1 MSDLD
6 ALLSAVVRSVGGS
19 PREGQIE
26 MVERVSEA
34 LESDG
39 HLLVQ
44 AGTGTG
50 KSFGY
55 LVPTMAW
62 AAATGKRAVISTATL
77 ALQRQ
82 IMLHD
87 APRVKDA
94 IHNELGAHVN
104 VALLKGWH
112 NYVCLRKATGG
123 YPEEGTL
130 LSRAEGEVGATATG
144 EEVIRAREWAMSTDT
159 GDRDDLVPGVTDR
172 VWGQVSVPKRE
183 CIGEKCPVRQSCFP
197 YLAREAAE
205 ESDVVV
211 TNHAMLGIAAT
222 GTPVLPETQAF
233 IIDEAHELVD
243 RVTNQLTRTLSK
255 YDVAGIARMMRSSGL
270 DDSDLDES
278 ADEIAELLTD
288 VPEGRIVKF
297 SQVLFDAIARLSGR
311 VAEAGENVAGMSGKD
326 EDQTIAKQILR
337 SRLVEVGELCE
348 DLLSGAIENETLV
361 AWKAEF
367 ADGTGAL
374 YAAPLDVAGAIA
386 DELFDGRPT
395 ILTSATLKI
404 NDSFDVM
411 AARVGLSFPSQ
422 GPWEGIDVGS
432 PFTPEKQGVLY
443 VAKHLPIPGKEGYGD
458 EQLTEMVELIEASG
472 GGALV
477 LFTSKAAAIRAAE
490 FARDRL
496 EVPIFVQ
503 GEDQL
508 STLVS
513 LFSDDDDA
521 CLFGTISLWQGV
533 DVPGRT
539 CRLVIMDRIPFPRPN
554 DPLMQARSQ
563 AVAHS
568 GGNGFMNVAATQ
580 AALLLAQGAGRLLRR
595 STDRGVVAVLD
606 PRLRT
611 ARYSGFLLAS
621 MPKMWPTTDP
631 QIVRGV
637 LQRLASEGS
646 ES

>member
-26 MVERVSEA
+26 MAERVSEA

-222 GTPVLPETQAF
+222 GTPVLPRTQAF

-270 DDSDLDES
+270 NDSDLDES

-311 VAEAGENVAGMSGKD
+311 VAEAGKMLRACLEKMR
-326 EDQTIAKQILR
+326 IRR
-337 SRLVEVGELCE
+337 SRSRFCVRG
-348 DLLSGAIENETLV
+348 LLKWGV
-361 AWKAEF
+361 VR
-367 ADGTGAL
+367 G
-374 YAAPLDVAGAIA
+374 
-386 DELFDGRPT
+386 
-395 ILTSATLKI
+395 SA
-404 NDSFDVM
+404 
-411 AARVGLSFPSQ
+411 
-422 GPWEGIDVGS
+422 
-432 PFTPEKQGVLY
+432 
-443 VAKHLPIPGKEGYGD
+443 
-458 EQLTEMVELIEASG
+458 
-472 GGALV
+472 
-477 LFTSKAAAIRAAE
+477 
-490 FARDRL
+490 
-496 EVPIFVQ
+496 
-503 GEDQL
+503 
-508 STLVS
+508 
-513 LFSDDDDA
+513 
-521 CLFGTISLWQGV
+521 
-533 DVPGRT
+533 
-539 CRLVIMDRIPFPRPN
+539 
-554 DPLMQARSQ
+554 
-563 AVAHS
+563 
-568 GGNGFMNVAATQ
+568 
-580 AALLLAQGAGRLLRR
+580 LRR
-595 STDRGVVAVLD
+595 D
-606 PRLRT
+606 
-611 ARYSGFLLAS
+611 
-621 MPKMWPTTDP
+621 
-631 QIVRGV
+631 
-637 LQRLASEGS
+637 
-646 ES
+646 

>member
-297 SQVLFDAIARLSGR
+297 SQALFDAIARLSGR

-395 ILTSATLKI
+395 ILTSATLKV

>member
-26 MVERVSEA
+26 MAERVSEA

>member
-26 MVERVSEA
+26 MAERVSEA

-112 NYVCLRKATGG
+112 NYVFAESHRR
-123 YPEEGTL
+123 
-130 LSRAEGEVGATATG
+130 LSGRRHVAFAGRRRSGATATG

-422 GPWEGIDVGS
+422 GPWEVL
-432 PFTPEKQGVLY
+432 TWGVRL
-443 VAKHLPIPGKEGYGD
+443 LPK
-458 EQLTEMVELIEASG
+458 S
-472 GGALV
+472 
-477 LFTSKAAAIRAAE
+477 RA
-490 FARDRL
+490 FCMLR
-496 EVPIFVQ
+496 
-503 GEDQL
+503 
-508 STLVS
+508 S
-513 LFSDDDDA
+513 
-521 CLFGTISLWQGV
+521 
-533 DVPGRT
+533 T
-539 CRLVIMDRIPFPRPN
+539 CRSRGKRVMGTNSSPRW
-554 DPLMQARSQ
+554 LS
-563 AVAHS
+563 
-568 GGNGFMNVAATQ
+568 
-580 AALLLAQGAGRLLRR
+580 
-595 STDRGVVAVLD
+595 
-606 PRLRT
+606 
-611 ARYSGFLLAS
+611 
-621 MPKMWPTTDP
+621 
-631 QIVRGV
+631 
-637 LQRLASEGS
+637 
-646 ES
+646 